1 MVKRRNFYWD
11 IRNLV
16 TSTIEDLN
24 EFERQTKAIDDKIK
38 SGKYSNETV
47 QKDLM
52 PQKQDIKKKM
62 EMRREVGCSAIRTRT
77 NEYVAELRAADQ
89 LNPDNLTDDIKLL
102 QAGVALSADDLTM
115 LFDRNAGNSTM
126 QKLIADYAKQHD
138 RDIGRHYRPPHIDL
152 MQSVDRIPEAME
164 VAIKW
169 HNKPHVFDHLVG
181 DGSDLDNFLRD
192 E

>member
-1 MVKRRNFYWD
+1 MVKKRDFYWD

-24 EFERQTKAIDDKIK
+24 EFEKQAKAIDAKIK

-52 PQKQDIKKKM
+52 PQMQDIKRKM
-62 EMRREVGCSAIRTRT
+62 EMRREVGCSAVRTRAD
-77 NEYVAELRAADQ
+77 EYIAELRAADQ

-102 QAGVALSADDLTM
+102 QAGVALSADDLET

-126 QKLIADYAKQHD
+126 QKLIVDYAKQHD
-138 RDIGRHYRPPHIDL
+138 RDIGRSYRPLHADL
-152 MQSVDRIPEAME
+152 MRSVDSIPEAMG